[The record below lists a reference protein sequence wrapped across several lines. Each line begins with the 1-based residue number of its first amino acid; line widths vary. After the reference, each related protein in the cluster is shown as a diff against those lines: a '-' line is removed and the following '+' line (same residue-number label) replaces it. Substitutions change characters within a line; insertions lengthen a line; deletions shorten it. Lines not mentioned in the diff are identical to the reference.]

1 MEVVM
6 DDKNERTQVLESV
19 LGYILFPWFD
29 SGKQRILNE
38 AEYSFYLAMLSLLSW
53 AQKFNILSF
62 YLRNQTDCLY
72 IYFLFVGFSSL
83 VVGLICFTFLVAAAC
98 KLELGLGF

>member
-1 MEVVM
+1 MDEMEVVM

-53 AQKFNILSF
+53 AQKFNIF
-62 YLRNQTDCLY
+62 CLFTLETKQIVY
-72 IYFLFVGFSSL
+72 IYIYIFYF
-83 VVGLICFTFLVAAAC
+83 
-98 KLELGLGF
+98 